1 LKEEIEKKLYF
12 MEQNPPKIDFN
23 FNPTRIVS
31 YSNLTS
37 IFTRGDLEKYVQ
49 DVKFNEIMFDQKECI
64 VSLQKPELSDKLGFV
79 VRGKV
84 VQKRGTYESEGAEIL
99 YKTGSIIQLRKLA

>member
-1 LKEEIEKKLYF
+1 MLKEEIEKKLYF

-37 IFTRGDLEKYVQ
+37 IYARD
-49 DVKFNEIMFDQKECI
+49 D
-64 VSLQKPELSDKLGFV
+64 
-79 VRGKV
+79 
-84 VQKRGTYESEGAEIL
+84 
-99 YKTGSIIQLRKLA
+99 